1 MKKREP
7 FDPSH
12 LRVEFQLLSAGA
24 GRER

>member
-1 MKKREP
+1 MKKKEP

-12 LRVEFQLLSAGA
+12 LRVEFQPLSAGA